1 MDLRLDG
8 KKQVSLLVR
17 EPFEGFLALH
27 VQNLEVRITKVRLE
41 VAVDPTAVKEW
52 ARSRG
57 KR

>member
-1 MDLRLDG
+1 MRLCLRVG
-8 KKQVSLLVR
+8 

-41 VAVDPTAVKEW
+41 VAVDPTTVKEW